1 MKEQRD
7 TRQRK
12 AIKHAFA
19 HGARPLSPKE
29 VLEIASEQV
38 PNLGI
43 ATVYRNI
50 KGMVEQGELDVVE
63 LPGQAPRYCLP
74 NGQKR
79 APLLVC
85 ERTDRVFQLE
95 GPEVGLD
102 LPELPE
108 GFKLKRAEI
117 FLYGEFSEEE
127 AKVEATDAA
136 HPRASNGNGFHPTPA
151 FMRP

>member
-12 AIKHAFA
+12 AIKFAFA
-19 HGARPLSPKE
+19 HGNRPLSPKE
-29 VLEIASEQV
+29 VLELASAQV

-50 KGMVEQGELDVVE
+50 KGMVEQGELEVVE

-74 NGQKR
+74 NGNKQ
-79 APLLVC
+79 APLIVC
-85 ERTDRVFQLE
+85 ERTDRVFQLKDQD
-95 GPEVGLD
+95 VSVQ
-102 LPELPE
+102 LPDLPE

-117 FLYGEFSEEE
+117 FLYGEFAEETAE
-127 AKVEATDAA
+127 APRPEPA
-136 HPRASNGNGFHPTPA
+136 HPRNGNGFHPTPA
-151 FMRP
+151 FMRS